1 MIPLQQNSRAFKTP
15 QTYGK
20 AMTKVN
26 AALPNSPRKKTAVV
40 KKLALKFGL
49 MTKSERSKSS
59 TVATLEKSVEEFYC
73 NDTVSR
79 QLPGRKDY
87 VIVRNGGKKEKMQ
100 RKVLIMT
107 VMQAFKQY
115 KTKSNSANWRIKFC
129 QFTSEICCSYQ

>member
-1 MIPLQQNSRAFKTP
+1 MAPELHQQ
-15 QTYGK
+15 
-20 AMTKVN
+20 VN

-40 KKLALKFGL
+40 KKLALKFGF

-87 VIVRNGGKKEKMQ
+87 VIV
-100 RKVLIMT
+100 
-107 VMQAFKQY
+107 
-115 KTKSNSANWRIKFC
+115 
-129 QFTSEICCSYQ
+129 